1 VGFLLQKGQ
10 LQKDELGI
18 IQVQDYATYAAVS
31 RSKASKLVQT
41 LQSER
46 IKNKKVK
53 IERAN

>member
-1 VGFLLQKGQ
+1 M
-10 LQKDELGI
+10 GI